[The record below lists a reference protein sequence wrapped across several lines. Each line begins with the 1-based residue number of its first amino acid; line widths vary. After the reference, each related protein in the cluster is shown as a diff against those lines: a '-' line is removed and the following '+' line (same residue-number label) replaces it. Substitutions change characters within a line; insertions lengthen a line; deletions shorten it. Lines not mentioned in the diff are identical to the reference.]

1 MSSEFIRILLIEH
14 NVQDRAL
21 FSQLM
26 ETNRYRTYPMLLY
39 SVKMV
44 TTLNEGVDLI
54 KAEEV
59 DVVVVDLLLE
69 NTSPNDILELI
80 GEASRRMPVVAL
92 TSDEDIDY
100 AIEAIRHGAQD
111 YLIKSRANGDL
122 IERAVRYAIERK
134 RIEEHLN
141 QVNDN
146 LQQFAYIVSH
156 DLKQPLSGIVGFLV
170 LLEKRYKG
178 KVLDEKA
185 EEFIGNSIES
195 ATRMN
200 QLIDGL
206 LQFSKIDS
214 NGKAFEKTGM
224 NEMLE
229 IVKKNLD
236 KAITESDATIT
247 NDPLPIIMADPI
259 QMVQLLQNLIA
270 NAIKFRNKV
279 EPPRIHVSAT
289 NDIDEWTF
297 SVKDNG
303 IGIPKEQQGRIFEM
317 FQRLHSIDEYEGTG
331 IGLAF
336 AKKIVERHGGRI
348 WVESEEGKGATF
360 YFTLPA

>member
-156 DLKQPLSGIVGFLV
+156 DLKQPL
-170 LLEKRYKG
+170 
-178 KVLDEKA
+178 
-185 EEFIGNSIES
+185 
-195 ATRMN
+195 
-200 QLIDGL
+200 
-206 LQFSKIDS
+206 
-214 NGKAFEKTGM
+214 
-224 NEMLE
+224 
-229 IVKKNLD
+229 
-236 KAITESDATIT
+236 
-247 NDPLPIIMADPI
+247 
-259 QMVQLLQNLIA
+259 
-270 NAIKFRNKV
+270 
-279 EPPRIHVSAT
+279 
-289 NDIDEWTF
+289 
-297 SVKDNG
+297 
-303 IGIPKEQQGRIFEM
+303 
-317 FQRLHSIDEYEGTG
+317 
-331 IGLAF
+331 
-336 AKKIVERHGGRI
+336 
-348 WVESEEGKGATF
+348 
-360 YFTLPA
+360 